1 MKVVIV
7 ESPAKA
13 KTINTYL
20 GKDYIVL
27 PSIGHIRDL
36 PSKDGSVDVDKDFAM
51 TWEISKRAT
60 KTIAE
65 MVSALKKADTLYLA
79 TDPDREGEA
88 ISWHIREVLNQKKAL
103 PKNVKRIVFHE
114 ITKKAINEAIEHPRD
129 LDYNLID
136 AYLARRAL
144 DYLMGFTLSP
154 ILWRKLPGSRSA
166 GRVQSVALRLVVER
180 EEEIESFNSQEY
192 WTIEALCEGDKKN
205 PFQAK
210 LIRLSGKKLEKF
222 SIPTEASAQDAL
234 KQIEQNTPYHVIKIE
249 KKNVN
254 RHPAAPFTTSTLQQE
269 AIRKLGF
276 SASHAMRT
284 AQSLYEGVA
293 IKGETLGLI
302 TYMRTD
308 SVQLSNDAISSV
320 RQHIENEFGKNYIPS
335 APRLYKTKVRNA
347 QEAHEA
353 IRPTDLARTP
363 DALKSFLSADE
374 LKLYTLIWKR
384 TIASQMTSALFDQL
398 SVDIA
403 NKAQD
408 ILLRAQGSTLVFDG
422 FLKVYEESV
431 DEEEGETDLKSDEA
445 SKKQRLLPPLKEGEE
460 IDLKKIT
467 PLQHFTQPP
476 PRFTEASLV
485 KRLEDLGIGR
495 PSTYASILQVIR
507 DRKYARLEKKQF
519 VPEERGRIVTA
530 FLENYFSDYVEYM
543 FTANLENNLDE
554 ISEGH
559 LVWKKLLLDFWTH
572 LKNAASNTKDLRISE
587 VLEFLDK
594 KLDHHLF
601 PKTPDQ
607 SEDPRVCP
615 QCKTGRLSLKLG
627 KFGAFIGCSDYPTC
641 TYTRPIA
648 PLDDSEDSS
657 SLQQGSPQNNV
668 EPRILGIDPLT
679 KGNISIRKGPYGF
692 YIQLDSLEA
701 PLPKTKTKS
710 KTKVVKPK
718 RVSLPR
724 GMDPET
730 CTLKDA
736 LGLLSLPRDV
746 GMHPETEEMITASI
760 GRFGPY
766 LKHQSNFTSLKQEDD
781 VLTIGL
787 NRAVTLIAE
796 AALKPKKA
804 RKPFAK
810 KPASLTK
817 KTTSK
822 KSRET

>member
-20 GKDYIVL
+20 GKEYVVL

-36 PSKDGSVDVDKDFAM
+36 PSKDGSVDVTKDFAM
-51 TWEISKRAT
+51 TWEISHRAH
-60 KTIAE
+60 KTISE

-114 ITKKAINEAIEHPRD
+114 ITKKAIHEAIEHPRD

-192 WTIEALCEGDKKN
+192 WTIEALCEGDKKD
-205 PFQAK
+205 PFLSK
-210 LIRLSGKKLEKF
+210 LIRLNGKKLEKF
-222 SIPTEASAQDAL
+222 SIPSEASAKEAL
-234 KQIEQNTPYHVIKIE
+234 KNIEQNVPYHVIKIE
-249 KKNVN
+249 KKNVS
-254 RHPAAPFTTSTLQQE
+254 RHPTAPFTTSTLQQD

-276 SASHAMRT
+276 SASHTMRT
-284 AQSLYEGVA
+284 AQSLYEGVT
-293 IKGETLGLI
+293 IKGETVGLI

-308 SVQLSNDAISSV
+308 SIQLSSEAIASA
-320 RQHIENEFGKNYIPS
+320 RKLIEKDFGKNYIPS
-335 APRLYKTKVRNA
+335 TPRLYKTKVRNA

-353 IRPTDLARTP
+353 IRPTDLSRTP
-363 DALKSFLSADE
+363 DILKPFLTADE
-374 LKLYTLIWKR
+374 LKLYSLIWKR
-384 TIASQMTSALFDQL
+384 TLASQMSSALYDQL

-408 ILLRAQGSTLVFDG
+408 ILLRAQGSTLIFDG
-422 FLKVYEESV
+422 FLKIYEESV
-431 DEEEGETDLKSDEA
+431 DEEENETSSKSDAA
-445 SKKQRLLPPLKEGEE
+445 SKKGHLLPSLKEGEA
-460 IDLKKIT
+460 ITLQKIT

-476 PRFTEASLV
+476 PRYTEASLV

-507 DRKYARLEKKQF
+507 DRKYVRLEKKQF
-519 VPEERGRIVTA
+519 VPEERGRIVTV
-530 FLENYFSDYVEYM
+530 FLENYFKDYVEYM
-543 FTANLENNLDE
+543 FTADLENNLDE

-559 LVWKKLLLDFWTH
+559 LAWKKLLLEFWTN
-572 LKNAASNTKDLRISE
+572 LKHAAGETKDLRISE
-587 VLEFLDK
+587 VLELLDK
-594 KLDHHLF
+594 KLEHHLF
-601 PKTPDQ
+601 PKAPDQ
-607 SEDPRVCP
+607 TIDPRVCP
-615 QCKTGRLSLKLG
+615 QCSIGKLSLKLG
-627 KFGAFIGCSDYPTC
+627 KFGAFIGCSEYPTC

-648 PLDDSEDSS
+648 PLEESDDESS
-657 SLQQGSPQNNV
+657 PEAKAQNIT
-668 EPRILGIDPLT
+668 EPKILGIDPLT
-679 KGNISIRKGPYGF
+679 KGNVTLRKGPYGF

-701 PLPKTKTKS
+701 PPTKS
-710 KTKVVKPK
+710 KGKGKTTKPK
-718 RVSLPR
+718 RISFPK

-736 LGLLSLPRDV
+736 LGLLDLPREI
-746 GMHPETEEMITASI
+746 GTHPETNEMIIASI

-766 LKHQSNFTSLKQEDD
+766 LKHQSSFTSLKSDD
-781 VLTIGL
+781 NVLTIGL
-787 NRAVTLIAE
+787 NRAVTLLAE
-796 AALKPKKA
+796 AASKPKRPRKA
-804 RKPFAK
+804 FSK
-810 KPASLTK
+810 K
-817 KTTSK
+817 SK
-822 KSRET
+822 SSQKSRET

>member
-36 PSKDGSVDVDKDFAM
+36 PSKDGSVNVDKDFAM
-51 TWEISKRAT
+51 TWELSSRAN
-60 KTIAE
+60 KTISE

-88 ISWHIREVLNQKKAL
+88 ISWHIYEVLNQKKAL

-114 ITKKAINEAIEHPRD
+114 ITKKAINEAIEHPRN

-192 WTIEALCEGDKKN
+192 WTIEALCEGEKKN

-210 LIRLSGKKLEKF
+210 LVRLNGKKLEKF
-222 SIPTEASAQDAL
+222 SIPTEASAHDAL
-234 KQIEQNTPYHVIKIE
+234 KQIEAGSPYHVVKIE
-249 KKNVN
+249 KKTVS
-254 RHPAAPFTTSTLQQE
+254 RHPSSPFTTSTLQQE
-269 AIRKLGF
+269 AARKLGF
-276 SASHAMRT
+276 SASHTMRT
-284 AQSLYEGVA
+284 AQSLYEGVT
-293 IKGETLGLI
+293 IKGETFGLI

-308 SVQLSNDAISSV
+308 SVQLSKDAISSI
-320 RQHIENEFGKNYIPS
+320 RGLIEKEFGMNYIPP

-353 IRPTDLARTP
+353 IRPTDLSRTP
-363 DALKSFLSADE
+363 ETLKSFLNADE

-384 TIASQMTSALFDQL
+384 TIASQMTSALYNQL

-403 NKAQD
+403 NQPKDIFLKA
-408 ILLRAQGSTLVFDG
+408 LGSTLTFDG

-431 DEEEGETDLKSDEA
+431 DEEESDLKSDDA
-445 SKKQRLLPPLKEGEE
+445 SKKQRLLPPLLEGEE
-460 IDLKKIT
+460 INLKKIT

-485 KRLEDLGIGR
+485 KHLEDLGIGR

-507 DRKYARLEKKQF
+507 DRNYVRLEKKQF
-519 VPEERGRIVTA
+519 IPEERGRIVTV
-530 FLENYFSDYVEYM
+530 FLENYFPNYVEYM

-559 LVWKKLLLDFWTH
+559 LAWKKLLLEFWTN
-572 LKNAASNTKDLRISE
+572 LKHAANETKELRISE
-587 VLEFLDK
+587 VLDLLDE
-594 KLDHHLF
+594 KLAHHLF
-601 PKTPDQ
+601 PKIPEQTA
-607 SEDPRVCP
+607 DPRECP
-615 QCKTGRLSLKLG
+615 LCKTGRLSLKLG
-627 KFGAFIGCSDYPTC
+627 KFGAFIGCSHYPTC
-641 TYTRPIA
+641 SYTRPIA
-648 PLDDSEDSS
+648 PLDGSEDDSNPSS
-657 SLQQGSPQNNV
+657 IQTTI
-668 EPRILGIDPLT
+668 EPKVLGIDPMT
-679 KGNISIRKGPYGF
+679 QGNISIRKGPYGF
-692 YIQLDSLEA
+692 YIQLDTVDV
-701 PLPKTKTKS
+701 PPIKTKA

-718 RVSLPR
+718 RVSLPK
-724 GMDPET
+724 GISPET

-736 LGLLSLPRDV
+736 LGLLNLPRDV
-746 GMHPETEEMITASI
+746 GVHPETEDMITASI

-766 LKHQSNFTSLKQEDD
+766 LKHQSNFTSLKQDDD

-796 AALKPKKA
+796 AASKPKRP
-804 RKPFAK
+804 RKTFV
-810 KPASLTK
+810 K
-817 KTTSK
+817 KTKSPVKKSIK